1 MRRGRETLPTE
12 LKSKGGGEL
21 VDELVLGR
29 GGHEY
34 DVRHRGIVATALPRA
49 IATDSLSRVSQDLAA
64 AKDGISERF
73 VPERDRGRLIEVEHV
88 VRYRWAAQVA
98 ASRSVLDAGCGTGY
112 GSAILAAAGASEVIG
127 IDIAAEVVTRT
138 ADKDEAVSLR
148 AGDVRALD
156 FEDGRF
162 DLVVCFEV
170 IEHLDDPMA
179 ALDELARV
187 LAPDGLLLLSS
198 PNRGVYPP
206 GNPHHRHEFTPAE
219 LEAAVRER
227 LPNVRLVHQSDHLVS
242 ALFTDDAV
250 DAGRIAT
257 LDGLAVSR
265 LDGDDTA
272 TYTVAAA
279 SRARLP
285 DFAKL
290 AVLGGTLEM
299 REWLSA
305 LDVQTRAIGDKDAYI
320 AELEER
326 IGERERLAGLL
337 TDAEHRQAGV
347 PELQARIED
356 LERELGAARD
366 EAAIAR
372 REASDLDRALLY
384 GRRLLRHVRPLIQ
397 LLRKVRRRLR
407 QR

>member
-1 MRRGRETLPTE
+1 MRRPAPGDRSGRTP
-12 LKSKGGGEL
+12 S
-21 VDELVLGR
+21 
-29 GGHEY
+29 
-34 DVRHRGIVATALPRA
+34 GIT
-49 IATDSLSRVSQDLAA
+49 TDSLSLVSQDLAT

-88 VRYRWAAQVA
+88 VRYRWAAQTA
-98 ASRSVLDAGCGTGY
+98 AGRSVLDAGCGTGY

-127 IDIAAEVVTRT
+127 IDIAADVVTGT
-138 ADKDEAVSLR
+138 ADTSAAVSRR
-148 AGDVRALD
+148 AGDVRAID
-156 FEDGRF
+156 FPDGRF

-170 IEHLDDPMA
+170 IEHLDDSLT

-206 GNPHHRHEFTPAE
+206 GNPHHRHEFTPEE
-219 LEAAVRER
+219 LIAAVRER
-227 LPNVRLVHQSDHLVS
+227 LPNVRLVSQSDHLAS
-242 ALFTDDAV
+242 ALLSDSE
-250 DAGRIAT
+250 AT
-257 LDGLAVSR
+257 TTPGGTRDGLAVTW
-265 LDGDDTA
+265 LNGDDTA

-279 SRARLP
+279 SRAQVPELRGLT
-285 DFAKL
+285 
-290 AVLGGTLEM
+290 AVTGTLEM

-305 LDVQTRAIGDKDAYI
+305 LDVQTRVIGDKDAYI

-326 IGERERLAGLL
+326 IAERDRLAALL
-337 TDAEHRQAGV
+337 TDAEQRLAGV
-347 PELQARIED
+347 PELEARIED
-356 LERELGAARD
+356 LERELAGAR
-366 EAAIAR
+366 EQAAVAR
-372 REASDLDRALLY
+372 REAADLDRALLY

>member
-1 MRRGRETLPTE
+1 MRRPAPGDRSDCTP
-12 LKSKGGGEL
+12 S
-21 VDELVLGR
+21 
-29 GGHEY
+29 
-34 DVRHRGIVATALPRA
+34 GIT
-49 IATDSLSRVSQDLAA
+49 TDSLSLVSQDLAA

-88 VRYRWAAQVA
+88 LRYRWAAQA
-98 ASRSVLDAGCGTGY
+98 ATGRSVLDAGCGTGY
-112 GSAILAAAGASEVIG
+112 GSAILADAGASEVIG
-127 IDIAAEVVTRT
+127 IDIAADVVTGT
-138 ADKDEAVSLR
+138 AGTHEAVSMR

-156 FEDGRF
+156 FPDGRF

-179 ALDELARV
+179 GLDELARV
-187 LAPDGLLLLSS
+187 LAPDGLLLVSS

-227 LPNVRLVHQSDHLVS
+227 LPNVRLVPQSDHLVS
-242 ALFTDDAV
+242 ALFTEETV
-250 DAGRIAT
+250 AT
-257 LDGLAVSR
+257 GPGATFDGLAVSR

-272 TYTVAAA
+272 TYTVAVA
-279 SRARLP
+279 SRAQLP
-285 DFAKL
+285 AFTGL
-290 AVLGGTLEM
+290 ATLTGTLEM

-326 IGERERLAGLL
+326 IAERDRLAALL
-337 TDAEHRQAGV
+337 TDAEYRLAGV
-347 PELQARIED
+347 PELKARIED
-356 LERELGAARD
+356 LERELAAARD
-366 EAAIAR
+366 VAAIAR
-372 REASDLDRALLY
+372 REAAELDRALLY

-397 LLRKVRRRLR
+397 LLRKIRRRLR